1 MGRGGVMEKIKQVRD
16 QGVLVRGQGVLGGEE
31 LLFHEGGQRRFSG
44 IQVREKS

>member
-1 MGRGGVMEKIKQVRD
+1 MGRGGVMEKIKQ
-16 QGVLVRGQGVLGGEE
+16 VRGQGVLGGEE